1 VFEYLSTCRVLKFD
15 LTCETIRYAHVFTN
29 SYLYSY
35 TDSTGTS
42 SEIIDEKKDRH
53 NEDMFDVDGNYIG
66 KDNFESTG
74 IISSASDESDH
85 RKSLESTYLTPL
97 PENYTSTIDID
108 AKTEEITK
116 ILKANS
122 VVEAHFANLS
132 PDSVTYGDFWQRYYY
147 HTDVARIEQEWAD
160 LAEEQARQRREL
172 VERGK
177 NMITGLVGNALQVV
191 APIRPVDEDEY
202 DYETAKST
210 VIYENDYEDEEEEE
224 EELGW
229 DESDEE
235 EDDELDVTGDEE
247 IIFDNS
253 NVATIE
259 KSTMTSENKN
269 VSCEDSDFKILVES
283 LQEDKKVMEE
293 QISKQKTE
301 MEQMMERLTLLKEQQ
316 EESDKVNDEPRA
328 EDEDKLMLEL
338 NQQKMTIQEQSDM
351 IVTLREQVTDQEQL
365 KQHVD
370 ELKEQG
376 ISMENLLNESSS
388 KYEKLH
394 NEYNVNLQNLEEAR
408 ASLESEKSKRIE
420 LEGLLESASS
430 AKGDHEN
437 ALLEQI
443 HSLQTQLSDYKT
455 KLETSE
461 KVSIETRN
469 RNAELESEITTY
481 TEKTSEL
488 YEKITA
494 SENTIRELNM
504 KCSTITK
511 DYGKICEKLKE
522 NEKKVKDAE
531 SRLANSAPSS
541 SSSGVKVPLN
551 EGFSNAKSGMQQDDD
566 NDEDDDGN
574 WGDESWGEEEDDM
587 DDL

>member
-1 VFEYLSTCRVLKFD
+1 MID
-15 LTCETIRYAHVFTN
+15 ETIRYAHSTHVFTN
-29 SYLYSY
+29 SFLYSF
-35 TDSTGTS
+35 TDSI
-42 SEIIDEKKDRH
+42 SETTDENKDKR
-53 NEDMFDVDGNYIG
+53 NEDMFDMDGNYIG

-74 IISSASDESDH
+74 IISSALDESDH

-97 PENYTSTIDID
+97 PENYSSTIDID

-116 ILKANS
+116 ILKDNP

-132 PDSVTYGDFWQRYYY
+132 PDSVTYEEFWQRYYY

-202 DYETAKST
+202 EYETAKST
-210 VIYENDYEDEEEEE
+210 VIYDNDYEDEEEEE

-247 IIFDNS
+247 IIFENS

-259 KSTMTSENKN
+259 KSTMTTENES
-269 VSCEDSDFKILVES
+269 VRCEDVDFKSLVES
-283 LQEDKKVMEE
+283 LQEDKRVMEE

-301 MEQMMERLTLLKEQQ
+301 MEQLMERLTLFKEKQ
-316 EESDKVNDEPRA
+316 EESDKVNNEPGA
-328 EDEDKLMLEL
+328 EDEDKLMLEVI
-338 NQQKMTIQEQSDM
+338 QQKVTIQEQSDM
-351 IVTLREQVTDQEQL
+351 IVTLREQVTDQQKL
-365 KQHVD
+365 KEHVD

-376 ISMENLLNESSS
+376 ISMKNLLNESSS
-388 KYEKLH
+388 KYEELQ
-394 NEYNVNLQNLEEAR
+394 NEYNLNLQNLEVAR

-443 HSLQTQLSDYKT
+443 RSLQTQLSDYET

-461 KVSIETRN
+461 KVSIEARK
-469 RNAELESEITTY
+469 RNADLESEITTY
-481 TEKTSEL
+481 AEKNSEL
-488 YEKITA
+488 HERITA
-494 SENTIRELNM
+494 SEDTIRELNL

-511 DYGKICEKLKE
+511 DHDKICEKLKE
-522 NEKKVKDAE
+522 SEEKVKEAE

-551 EGFSNAKSGMQQDDD
+551 ENFSNATSGIQQDDD
-566 NDEDDDGN
+566 NDEDDDDN
-574 WGDESWGEEEDDM
+574 WGDESWGEEDDM